1 MPVSKKLKTAGLI
14 IFSYLAIV
22 VLIFYCAL
30 AEIISLQ
37 QAGLML
43 VAEFGL
49 YVGFGILIAVY
60 RMISKLE

>member
-1 MPVSKKLKTAGLI
+1 MPVSKKLKTAALV
-14 IFSYLAIV
+14 IFSYLSIV

-60 RMISKLE
+60 RMISKLD

>member
-1 MPVSKKLKTAGLI
+1 MPVSRKLKTTALV
-14 IFSYLAIV
+14 IFSYLSIV

-49 YVGFGILIAVY
+49 FVGFGILIAVY
-60 RMISKLE
+60 RMISKLD

>member
-1 MPVSKKLKTAGLI
+1 MPVSRKLKTTALV
-14 IFSYLAIV
+14 IFSYLSIV

-49 YVGFGILIAVY
+49 FVGFGILIAVY
-60 RMISKLE
+60 RMISKLN

>member
-1 MPVSKKLKTAGLI
+1 VPVSKKLKTTGLV
-14 IFSYLAIV
+14 IFSYLGFV
-22 VLIFYCAL
+22 VLIAYCAL

-49 YVGFGILIAVY
+49 YIGFGILIAVY
-60 RMISKLE
+60 RLINKLE